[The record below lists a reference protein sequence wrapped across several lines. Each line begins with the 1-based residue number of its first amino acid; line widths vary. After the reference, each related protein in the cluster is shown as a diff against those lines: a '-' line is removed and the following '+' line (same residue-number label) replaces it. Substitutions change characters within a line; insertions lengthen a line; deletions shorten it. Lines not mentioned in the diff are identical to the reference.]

1 MFTDMKIRT
10 FGYFAKQ
17 GITSMK
23 RNKVMSFAS
32 MTTVAASLFIF
43 GVFMLM
49 VLNANQIVTNVEDS
63 IEIKAFLEEDLTTI
77 KEKEIENRI
86 KSIEG
91 VKEITYESQEEALKK
106 FESQLG
112 EKKGLATGLQ
122 EENPLPASFII
133 KVNSPGNVS
142 NVSNQIKGIDG
153 IDIVKDGQQTVD
165 MIIRISRFVKILSIV
180 LMIILGVISISLIS
194 NTIKLT
200 VFARKREIGIMKYIG
215 ATDWFIRW
223 PFVLEGMLLG
233 FFGAI
238 IAIAVLSVGYGYVF
252 KTVSTCNFLFTLLP
266 AKQIIPS
273 LIWDFI
279 IIGVVLGGFGSTI
292 SIKKFLA
299 V

>member
-17 GITSMK
+17 GVTSMK

-49 VLNANQIVTNVEDS
+49 VLNVNQIVTNVEDS
-63 IEIKAFLEEDLTTI
+63 IEIKAFLKEDLSTI
-77 KEKEIENRI
+77 KEKEIENKI

-106 FESQLG
+106 FENQLG

-133 KVNSPGNVS
+133 KVNSPS
-142 NVSNQIKGIDG
+142 NVSAISSQIKGIDG
-153 IDIVKDGQQTVD
+153 IDMVKDGQQTVD
-165 MIIRISRFVKILSIV
+165 MIIKISRFIKILSIV

-238 IAIAVLSVGYGYVF
+238 IAIAVLSAGYEYVF
-252 KTVSTCNFLFTLLP
+252 KTVSTSNFLFSLLP
-266 AKQIIPS
+266 SKQIIPS

-292 SIKKFLA
+292 SIKKFL
-299 V
+299 VV